1 MTQSARRE
9 WARRWLLFCCGWLFV
24 LGSLGLSQAQEARVT
39 LGPSVMTFP
48 EIAKKMSV
56 GGRSIECAGALQYRA
71 AFVSL
76 KDRPWSQARSLLEAG
91 LEVQFRLREE
101 NRWIMEW
108 SAPVIQREQR
118 WQRIVASFLKEQ
130 VNDWLAP
137 KKTYLNTSFPARMR
151 RQAEL
156 EQQILNIKNEFGAL
170 GDRLEQFPKERAQ
183 VEQRMQVLNRAIE
196 EVTGELQQ
204 LVEVNNFGTWTLMQL
219 LSRSSLDS
227 LLLTI
232 VRNGS
237 LENTTWSNIPP
248 YNYMEASSWIDINAR
263 TPFRYEFVFY
273 LDELRLQ
280 YQASWRRAG
289 FATESQRLAGIPT
302 VRELQG
308 SESFYVNA
316 ETGRRSRFA
325 TESQMLAGI
334 PVLEATRSSENF
346 VVNGGIGQDNNWVNT
361 LFDRMGPEPSNWLQ
375 NEIKANLES
384 LKDERFKKM
393 FDVTLPGG
401 ATLSQ
406 VVEAW
411 SRQTGNDAVI
421 QLLPLRETL
430 WSLRGGGI
438 RLTGQMNLAGL
449 LSGEGTPYKRNETL
463 GEPVDALRSPLP
475 WTFRFQNE
483 ALLVTNRWM
492 FLERNHDYHLP
503 AYRDL
508 EKRCLTTAGGESAL
522 MPLDS
527 VIDYSVA
534 LYTGNRHWGRY
545 LYGDFRGLAIG
556 DLGRIRIML
565 ALINRMPNSQRIWD
579 QLKRERTVQIPL
591 ARLSGTEVGL
601 WWNALYQRLPGFRDA
616 DDPVYYLGLARLTN
630 WNDFLTGNAVRHC
643 VLTLSLQETAPASTR
658 LPARYRLTMECRYGP
673 MPLNIGAMT
682 EAYQG
687 VLDLNQVETLT
698 LMSNSGLPAGET
710 SVENIILAMPE
721 SAPVR

>member
-9 WARRWLLFCCGWLFV
+9 WARRWLLFCYGWLFV
-24 LGSLGLSQAQEARVT
+24 LSSLGLSQAQEARVT

-48 EIAKKMSV
+48 EIAQKMSV

-91 LEVQFRLREE
+91 LEVQFRLKEE

-118 WQRIVASFLKEQ
+118 WQQIVASFLKAE
-130 VNDWLAP
+130 VNEWLALRRN
-137 KKTYLNTSFPARMR
+137 YLNMPYPLRAR

-156 EQQILNIKNEFGAL
+156 ENQYLNLEGEL
-170 GDRLEQFPKERAQ
+170 GNLISRSEQFPEERPQ
-183 VEQRMQVLNRAIE
+183 IEQRLKDTKQSLTEI
-196 EVTGELQQ
+196 GLELQR
-204 LVEVNNFGTWTLMQL
+204 LTAVSSFGSWTLMQL

-308 SESFYVNA
+308 SE
-316 ETGRRSRFA
+316 
-325 TESQMLAGI
+325 
-334 PVLEATRSSENF
+334 NF
-346 VVNGGIGQDNNWVNT
+346 VVNGGTGQDDNWVNT
-361 LFDRMGPEPSNWLQ
+361 LFDRMGKEPSDWLQ

-393 FDVTLPGG
+393 FDVSLPGG

-438 RLTGQMNLAGL
+438 RMTGQMNLAGL
-449 LSGEGTPYKRNETL
+449 LLGEGTPYKRPENL
-463 GEPVDALRSPLP
+463 GAPVDAFRSPLP
-475 WTFRFQNE
+475 WTFRFQND

-508 EKRCLTTAGGESAL
+508 EKRCLTTAGGESAV
-522 MPLDS
+522 MTLDS

-534 LYTGNRHWGRY
+534 LYAGNRHWGRY

-565 ALINRMPNSQRIWD
+565 ALINRMPNSRRIWD
-579 QLKRERTVQIPL
+579 QLKREGTVQIPL

-630 WNDFLTGNAVRHC
+630 LNDFLTGNAVRHC
-643 VLTLSLQETAPASTR
+643 VLTLSLQETAPATTR

-673 MPLNIGAMT
+673 MPLNLGAMT

-698 LMSNSGLPAGET
+698 LMSTSGLPAGET
-710 SVENIILAMPE
+710 SVENIILTMPE
-721 SAPVR
+721 SAPAR